1 MNYSYMIILKCTLT
15 LSHATDLVW
24 KNVLGDA
31 EKQWVSCIQNHDISI
46 NNIY

>member
-1 MNYSYMIILKCTLT
+1 MCFDINTFAFNRSR
-15 LSHATDLVW
+15 W
-24 KNVLGDA
+24 ENVLGDA